1 MDEIIEITKKL
12 NKIALNRNQK
22 KIEYKKYDTK
32 HLNFSR
38 SSYGEEHV
46 DNS

>member
-12 NKIALNRNQK
+12 NKIALNRNK
-22 KIEYKKYDTK
+22 KNIEYKKYDTK
-32 HLNFSR
+32 HLNFFR
-38 SSYGEEHV
+38 NSYDKEHV